1 MPEAARGTPVD
12 GAAASVAG
20 AAATG
25 EPRGGASGELR
36 AASDGV
42 GEPTDPTGPMEHR
55 FFYGLGI
62 GVQTLLWFLLF
73 LAIVVAV
80 AVGGELTEFR
90 YVGF

>member
-1 MPEAARGTPVD
+1 MPEAAGSAPAT
-12 GAAASVAG
+12 GAGDAG
-20 AAATG
+20 AAPATATG
-25 EPRGGASGELR
+25 AGDAGAANDEPRAVAADELGGPAVQSG
-36 AASDGV
+36 
-42 GEPTDPTGPMEHR
+42 HR
-55 FFYGLGI
+55 FYYGLGI